1 MRKALLLVLVFV
13 CSVTVRASDVTP
25 DPLPEPVLAHISIQS
40 PGRLLEA
47 VDAFAAAVTAAT
59 KNEIAPGMLT
69 FLAQMYNPLSEEMW
83 DLERDTHLI
92 VPAYQPSRNVMLLM
106 PTRLAFED
114 FLEELRGMKFQV
126 EAEENGYFQAQ
137 GQGMPPFLLTESD
150 DGYVLVVNSEYARDM
165 AETMAEHWEPRHWG
179 SGVLNAHVNLP
190 NGWVEYSGIFD
201 ELDELLERAANGDL
215 PGADELRAQGLD
227 PETVDMTLRM
237 MEMWLPPFK
246 RELAAFQSVALEI
259 DLDGER
265 LTVASHL
272 IADPDSMADKLAANA
287 GKLGALDMALARNI
301 DAGAAGMFVF
311 SDFLK
316 LIPDLP
322 ELVDA
327 MYSEMAEIVEAKN
340 ADAARAAQTELFKY
354 LDGGSA
360 FSLHSAD
367 KLFEYRFWM
376 HTSQADK
383 FLDAY
388 VGLIRAM
395 NDIIRT
401 GTLGAS
407 YPVQYLIEDKKA
419 ADGLAYKK
427 VDIKFDIDAWMQTLP
442 NQENQQAVR
451 DMMEAM
457 ANTVILMAPAG
468 EGMVA
473 GVTGQVDEDDLRRTL
488 ELAKG
493 AKTPWIDVEAVKET
507 MDLLPDRAIGLGVF
521 DVDQLFAFAYGMAME
536 TLMAAQDDDLGDLY
550 KQAWDT
556 VKAQLRTSEQPVGFS
571 LGQRGGNLVTDFTIT
586 ASALNAVVYN
596 SGLFQDTFNAMLY
609 QHILENNE
617 ELELDGDED
626 YMDDEDNY
634 NEDEDEDGEE
644 ETAPAEGI
652 DAA

>member
-1 MRKALLLVLVFV
+1 MRKVLLVVLVAA
-13 CSVTVRASDVTP
+13 CSVAVRASEVKP
-25 DPLPEPVLAHISIQS
+25 DPLPEQVLAHISIQS
-40 PGRLLEA
+40 PGRLLES

-83 DLERDTHLI
+83 DLERDTHI
-92 VPAYQPSRNVMLLM
+92 VIPFSQPSRNVMLLM
-106 PTRLAFED
+106 PTQLAFED
-114 FLEELRGMKFQV
+114 FLEELRGMKFTV
-126 EAEENGYFQAQ
+126 EPEEEGYFQAV
-137 GQGMPPFLLTESD
+137 GQGVPPLLLTESD
-150 DGYVLVVNSEYARDM
+150 DGYVLVANSAYVRDL
-165 AETMAEHWEPRHWG
+165 AEEIAEDWEPRHWG
-179 SGVLNAHVNLP
+179 SGVLNVQVNLP
-190 NGWVEYSGIFD
+190 EGWVEYSGIFD
-201 ELDELLERAANGDL
+201 ELDELLERAAAGDL
-215 PGADELRAQGLD
+215 PGADELRAQGID
-227 PETVDMTLRM
+227 PETVGMTLKL

-246 RELAAFQSVALEI
+246 RELDAFNAVALEI

-265 LTVASHL
+265 LTAASHF
-272 IADPDSMADKLAANA
+272 IARPGSMAAKLAANA
-287 GKLGALDMALARNI
+287 GKLGAPDMTLARNVE
-301 DAGAAGMFVF
+301 AGAAGMFVF
-311 SDFLK
+311 ADFLK
-316 LIPDLP
+316 LVPDLP

-327 MYSEMAEIVEAKN
+327 MYADMADIVEAKD

-354 LDGGSA
+354 MDGESA
-360 FSLHSAD
+360 FSLHPAA

-376 HTSQADK
+376 RTSQADK

-395 NDIIRT
+395 NDILRS

-427 VDIKFDIDAWMQTLP
+427 VNIKFDIDAWMQTLP
-442 NQENQQAVR
+442 NQENAEAVR

-473 GVTGQVDEDDLRRTL
+473 GVTGQVDEDDLRRAL
-488 ELAKG
+488 ELANG
-493 AKTPWIDVEAVKET
+493 AATPWLDVPEVKET
-507 MDLLPDRAIGLGVF
+507 LDLLPDRAVGLGVF

-550 KQAWDT
+550 AEAWET
-556 VKAQLRTSEQPVGFS
+556 VKAQLRTSEQPLGFS
-571 LGQRGGNLVTDFTIT
+571 LGQRGGNLVADFTIT
-586 ASALNAVVYN
+586 AAALNAVVYN

-617 ELELDGDED
+617 EETTLGDDED
-626 YMDDEDNY
+626 YY
-634 NEDEDEDGEE
+634 DEDEDTGEDGEDE
-644 ETAPAEGI
+644 EDAESDPEI
-652 DAA
+652 MEAA